1 MAASNARNIITIIDT
16 KYNDIGLKRELL
28 EFAASEASEQEME
41 ELSKEWTDSIQFFL
55 DIFQDNRKESLKAL
69 VEMYKVKKRRGDKEE
84 LNVFLNKIK
93 RYIEEYRM
101 LSKDEEY
108 AKSDSVKASELF
120 NGIDNANEFITDIY
134 ADRNINA
141 DNNQNIFGYGGRRR
155 KTRRNKRHAKKTRRH
170 RRNRKH

>member
-16 KYNDIGLKRELL
+16 KSKDIGLKRARL
-28 EFAASEASEQEME
+28 EAASEQEM
-41 ELSKEWTDSIQFFL
+41 KKCYDEWKDSEQIFL

-69 VEMYKVKKRRGDKEE
+69 VEMYKVKKEGDKEE

>member
-16 KYNDIGLKRELL
+16 KYNDIGLKRARL
-28 EFAASEASEQEME
+28 EAASEQEM
-41 ELSKEWTDSIQFFL
+41 KKFYDEWKDSEQIFL

-69 VEMYKVKKRRGDKEE
+69 VEMYKVKKEGDEKE

-120 NGIDNANEFITDIY
+120 NGIENANQFIRDIY
-134 ADRNINA
+134 TDRNVNA
-141 DNNQNIFGYGGRRR
+141 DNNQNLFGYGGRRR